1 MDKKNITG
9 FPKKHPILFHLL
21 LIAITLF
28 VVLYGVLFAI
38 DSFTGHGVYVV
49 VPDVKGKVLT
59 EAVDELAA
67 VGFKYEVTDSAYND
81 NSLPGTVID
90 QEPKAA
96 SKVKP
101 LRTVYLTMNATS
113 PRLVTV
119 PSVIDMSCRQGMAM
133 LLGLGFKNVKVD
145 TVYSPYKDLILSVKA
160 NGNIVNSGSKLPLTA
175 AIEISIGNG
184 MEEVLP
190 DSIAD
195 EFADSVAALP
205 VE

>member
-81 NSLPGTVID
+81 KCPPGTVID

-101 LRTVYLTMNATS
+101 SRTVYLTMNATS

>member
-81 NSLPGTVID
+81 NCPPGTVID